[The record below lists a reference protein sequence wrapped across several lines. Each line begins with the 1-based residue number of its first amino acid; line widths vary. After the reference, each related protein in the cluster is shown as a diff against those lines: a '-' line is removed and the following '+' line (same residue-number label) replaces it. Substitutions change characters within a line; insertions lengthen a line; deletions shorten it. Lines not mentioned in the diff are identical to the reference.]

1 MRLSVR
7 SLATPTL
14 ILCLGLSSCTINV
27 GGDAEARS
35 GKNSSIQRESRT
47 VEKSKVEMVRAEI
60 DMGAGEL
67 KIKGGAEKLLEA
79 EFAYNRPSWKP
90 EVRYESTGF
99 RGQLLIKQG
108 KGSSTG
114 DVVNKWDLKFAND
127 VPLDL
132 EVTCGAGDNNLDLKD
147 LILRSVQ
154 VRLGAGRVELDL
166 RGKPLKD
173 FAAKIEGGVGQA
185 IVRVPKEVGVIAE
198 ARGGLGDIHVEGFD
212 KDGGSYV
219 NESYRKSKIT
229 IHLDI
234 KGGIGEIRLIS
245 E

>member
-1 MRLSVR
+1 MRLRVR
-7 SLATPTL
+7 PLLIS
-14 ILCLGLSSCTINV
+14 ILCLGLSSCSINI
-27 GGDAEARS
+27 GPDAEERAKKS
-35 GKNSSIQRESRT
+35 SSITRESRS
-47 VEKSKVEMVRAEI
+47 VEKSNVEMVRAEI

-99 RGQLLIKQG
+99 RGQLLVKQG

-114 DVVNKWDLKFAND
+114 DVVNKWDLKLANN
-127 VPLDL
+127 VPMDI

-147 LILRSVQ
+147 LTLRSVQ
-154 VRLGAGRVELDL
+154 IRLGAGRVEVDL
-166 RGKPLKD
+166 RGKPVKD
-173 FAAKIEGGVGQA
+173 YEVKIEGGVGQA
-185 IVRVPKEVGVIAE
+185 IVRVPKDIGVIAE
-198 ARGGLGDIHVEGFD
+198 ARGGLGEVHVEGFD

-219 NESYRKSKIT
+219 NESYRKSKTT
-229 IHLDI
+229 IHLDV